1 MRNRPREG
9 LLEITFQFREDRR
22 MHMNARSDRTRRR
35 VRHGV
40 VLGLFL
46 ALAGIATAVA
56 LAAPSASTRTAG
68 AALASQSCE
77 GTTLLDEIKK
87 RGYIRV
93 AAGTGPPNTFPDV
106 RTGAWQGTNS
116 YIMRAVAKRIG
127 VKLKVSFGPV
137 GAIVP
142 AIQSGRADVTSGLFK
157 NTQRA
162 QVADFSTA
170 FQWPSVNVYVKQGD
184 NSVNSLADLKDKQ
197 LGAASGTAELV
208 AAEALVRAGYGK
220 GVSIAQTAPGPLDLL
235 ADNRVEAIV
244 LSNLIARYALAQN
257 PGRYRFRA
265 AVEVPTSYFGQAG
278 VTASYFLVRK
288 TPCNAT
294 LLNSINATIRT
305 LRAKGEMAKIYK
317 RYGMV
322 DKSLYTPPPNWVD

>member
-1 MRNRPREG
+1 
-9 LLEITFQFREDRR
+9 
-22 MHMNARSDRTRRR
+22 MNSRSSRSTRR
-35 VRHGV
+35 VRHGGV
-40 VLGLFL
+40 L
-46 ALAGIATAVA
+46 ALLLAFAGTATAVA
-56 LAAPSASTRTAG
+56 LASPSSSTRSAG
-68 AALASQSCE
+68 PEGASATCDGRTILA
-77 GTTLLDEIKK
+77 EIKQ
-87 RGYIRV
+87 RGEIRV

-127 VKLKVSFGPV
+127 VRLKVSFGPV

-157 NTQRA
+157 NAQRA

-184 NSVNSLADLKDKQ
+184 NSVHSLADLKDKQ

-208 AAEALVRAGYGK
+208 AAQELIKAGYGK

-235 ADNRVEAIV
+235 ADNRVDAIV

-257 PGRYRFRA
+257 PGRYRFKA
-265 AVEVPTSYFGQAG
+265 AVEVPTSYFGEAG
-278 VTASYFLVRK
+278 VTASYFLVKK
-288 TPCNAT
+288 TACNVT
-294 LLNSINATIRT
+294 FLNAINTTIRR
-305 LRAKGEMAKIYK
+305 LRATGEMAKIYK
-317 RYGMV
+317 RYGLV
-322 DKSLYTPPPNWVD
+322 DKSIYTPPPGWRD